1 MLKNKNKE
9 KFYAGL
15 KIVIRQ
21 LAVYKKEL
29 IVLSFLG
36 TTSAV
41 ANAAVPFLAGRLFDA
56 ILNPGK
62 IFISASFEMSLW
74 LFLIILW
81 LMMRLITDAADWIIS
96 KKGVQL
102 EEYTHSDYVVNGFN
116 ILLELPLSFH
126 KDKKLGEITDR
137 IDRAANW
144 ISRIA
149 NDVIVGLSPQILSIF
164 IVLIIAF
171 YVNYLLTFVLL
182 VAIAIYVAIL
192 IKIAPPLARL
202 QRKSNKTYNK
212 AYGSAYDSIFNVIQV
227 KQAVAEKYEKRK
239 VFKNFRLKA
248 ARLWTEMMHVWQG
261 LNLYQRLIIT
271 ATQLIIFGASFYFIQ
286 NGKMT
291 IGELV
296 MFNGYASM
304 LFGPFIRLGNNYNI
318 VQNGLIAIERAE
330 KILQYPKEIYVPE
343 NAVVIPAIK
352 GEVEFRDVFF
362 SYPSTRSGQGS
373 STRLKTNKKDKQ
385 VLEGIDFKVKAGEVI
400 ALVGESGMG
409 KSTLVD
415 LISAYYFPTKGKVLI
430 DGHDTKNFDLKFL
443 RSQIAVVPQ
452 EVVLF
457 NDTIELNIKYGSF
470 GASLNKIREAAK
482 KADAL
487 DFIEKF
493 PKKWKQIVGER
504 GIKLSVGQKQRVAI
518 ARAILRNPKILILD
532 EPTSALDAKAERAIA
547 ESLEEL
553 MKGKTTFIIAHR
565 LSTVRKAD
573 RIFVLENGKIAEEGR
588 HEELVKKPNGI
599 YRELYKLQFG
609 VKD

>member
-1 MLKNKNKE
+1 MPKNKNKE

-36 TTSAV
+36 VISSIT
-41 ANAAVPFLAGRLFDA
+41 NGIIPYIAGRLIDI
-56 ILNPGK
+56 ILKPNE
-62 IFISASFEMSLW
+62 IISFIYFEMPLW
-74 LFLIILW
+74 LFFIVLWLII
-81 LMMRLITDAADWIIS
+81 RLITDIIDWLMNLKSTEMNELVETDYII
-96 KKGVQL
+96 KGYGAFL
-102 EEYTHSDYVVNGFN
+102 EMP
-116 ILLELPLSFH
+116 IAFH
-126 KDKKLGEITDR
+126 KDKKIGEIFDR
-137 IDRAANW
+137 VHRAADW
-144 ISRIA
+144 LSRIVA
-149 NDVIVGLSPQILSIF
+149 DVIITLSPQFLSIF
-164 IVLIIAF
+164 IAFAIAF
-171 YVNYLLTFVLL
+171 YVNYFLALLML
-182 VAIAIYVAIL
+182 VAIFFYGIIL
-192 IKIAPPLARL
+192 IKIAPPLAML
-202 QRKSNKTYNK
+202 QRKMNR
-212 AYGSAYDSIFNVIQV
+212 AYGRAFGDTYDSVFNVYAV
-227 KQAVAEKYEKRK
+227 KQAVAEKHEQKKIFR
-239 VFKNFRLKA
+239 NFRLKA
-248 ARLWTEMMHVWQG
+248 GRLWKEMMIVWQG
-261 LNLYQRLIIT
+261 MNFYQRLIIT
-271 ATQLIIFGASFYFIQ
+271 ITQLVIYLTAFYLISK
-286 NGKMT
+286 NKMT

-296 MFNGYASM
+296 MFNGYAAM
-304 LFGPFIRLGNNYNI
+304 LFGPFTKLGHNWQVI
-318 VQNGLIAIERAE
+318 QNGLIALERAE
-330 KILQYPKEIYVPE
+330 KILAIPKEIYVPE
-343 NAVVIPAIK
+343 NAVVLPAIK

-362 SYPSTRSGQGS
+362 NY
-373 STRLKTNKKDKQ
+373 KKGKS

-415 LISAYYFPTKGKVLI
+415 LISAYYFPIKGKVLI
-430 DGHDTKNFDLKFL
+430 DGHDTRNFDLKFL

-470 GASLNKIREAAK
+470 GASLNKIREAAR

-573 RIFVLENGKIAEEGR
+573 RIFVLENGKIAEEGK

>member
-1 MLKNKNKE
+1 MPKNKNKE

-21 LAVYKKEL
+21 LAVYKNEL
-29 IVLSFLG
+29 IILSFLG
-36 TTSAV
+36 VVSAV
-41 ANAAVPFLAGRLFDA
+41 ANAVVPFLAGRLFDA
-56 ILNPGK
+56 ILRPSK
-62 IFISASFEMSLW
+62 IFIGAFFEMPLW
-74 LFLIILW
+74 LFFIILW
-81 LMMRLITDAADWIIS
+81 AVVRFITDAVDWIIS

-149 NDVIVGLSPQILSIF
+149 NDVIVGLSPQILSVF
-164 IVLIIAF
+164 VVLIIAF
-171 YVNYLLTFVLL
+171 FINYLLTLVLL
-182 VAIAIYVAIL
+182 VAIVIYVAIL
-192 IKIAPPLARL
+192 IKIAPPLALL
-202 QRKSNKTYNK
+202 QRKANKTYNK

-271 ATQLIIFGASFYFIQ
+271 STQLVIFVISFYFIQ
-286 NGKMT
+286 AGKMT

-304 LFGPFIRLGNNYNI
+304 LFGPFIRLGNNYNV
-318 VQNGLIAIERAE
+318 VQNGLIAIERADR
-330 KILQYPKEIYVPE
+330 ILASPKEVYIPE
-343 NAVVIPAIK
+343 NAVVLPAVK
-352 GEVEFRDVFF
+352 GEVEFKNVSFA
-362 SYPSTRSGQGS
+362 YS
-373 STRLKTNKKDKQ
+373 SSRRGADKKSKP
-385 VLEGIDFKVKAGEVI
+385 VLEDINFKVKAGEVI

-415 LISAYYFPTKGKVLI
+415 LISAYYFPLEGKVLI
-430 DGHDTKNFDLKFL
+430 DGHDTRNFDLKFL

-470 GASLNKIREAAK
+470 GASLNRVKEAAR

-487 DFIEKF
+487 EFIEKF

-532 EPTSALDAKAERAIA
+532 EPTSALDAKAEKAIA

-588 HEELVKKPNGI
+588 HEELIKKPNGI
-599 YRELYKLQFG
+599 YRELYNLQIG
-609 VKD
+609 LKD

>member
-1 MLKNKNKE
+1 MPKNKNKE

-29 IVLSFLG
+29 IILSFLG
-36 TTSAV
+36 TASAM

-56 ILNPGK
+56 ILSPSK
-62 IFISASFEMSLW
+62 IFSGFSFEMPFW
-74 LFLIILW
+74 LFLVILW
-81 LMMRLITDAADWIIS
+81 LAVRLITDITDWIIS

-102 EEYTHSDYVVNGFN
+102 EEYTHSDYVLNGFN
-116 ILLELPLSFH
+116 ILLELPMSFH

-149 NDVIVGLSPQILSIF
+149 NDVIVGISPQILSVF

-171 YVNYLLTFVLL
+171 FINYILTFVLL
-182 VAIAIYVAIL
+182 VAIIIYVAIL
-192 IKIAPPLARL
+192 IRIAPPLARL
-202 QRKSNKTYNK
+202 QRKSNRMYNK

-239 VFKNFRLKA
+239 IFKNFRLKA

-271 ATQLIIFGASFYFIQ
+271 STQLIIFIASFYFIQ
-286 NGKMT
+286 EGKMT

-330 KILQYPKEIYVPE
+330 RILQHPKEIYLPE
-343 NAVVIPAIK
+343 NAVVLPAIK
-352 GEVEFRDVFF
+352 GEVEFKDVSFT
-362 SYPSTRSGQGS
+362 YSTD
-373 STRLKTNKKDKQ
+373 RLKTSKKSKP

-415 LISAYYFPTKGKVLI
+415 LISAYYFPIKGKVLI
-430 DGHDTKNFDLKFL
+430 DGHDTRNFDLKFL

-457 NDTIELNIKYGSF
+457 NDTIEINIKYGSF
-470 GASLNKIREAAK
+470 GASLNKVKEVAQ

-487 DFIEKF
+487 EFIEKF
-493 PKKWKQIVGER
+493 PKQWKQVVGER

-518 ARAILRNPKILILD
+518 ARAILRNPKILILG

-573 RIFVLENGKIAEEGR
+573 RILVLENGKIAEEGR
-588 HEELVKKPNGI
+588 HEELLKKPNGI
-599 YRELYKLQFG
+599 YRNLYELQIG
-609 VKD
+609 MKD

>member
-1 MLKNKNKE
+1 MKKNNKE

-15 KIVIRQ
+15 KIVIRH

-29 IVLSFLG
+29 IILSFLG
-36 TTSAV
+36 IASAM

-56 ILNPGK
+56 ILSPSK
-62 IFISASFEMSLW
+62 IFSGADFEMPLW
-74 LFLIILW
+74 LFLIIVW
-81 LMMRLITDAADWIIS
+81 LFMRLITDITDWIIA

-102 EEYTHSDYVVNGFN
+102 EEYTHSDYILNGFN
-116 ILLELPLSFH
+116 ILLELPLAFH
-126 KDKKLGEITDR
+126 KDKKIGEVTDR
-137 IDRAANW
+137 LNRAANRL
-144 ISRIA
+144 SEIA
-149 NDVIVGLSPQILSIF
+149 NNVVVGLSPQILSFFAVF
-164 IVLIIAF
+164 IISFFI
-171 YVNYLLTFVLL
+171 NYLLALILL
-182 VAIAIYVAIL
+182 AAVIIYVLVL
-192 IKIAPPLARL
+192 IKIAPPMARL
-202 QRKSNKTYNK
+202 QRKANR
-212 AYGSAYDSIFNVIQV
+212 AYGLAFGDAYNAVFNVLPI
-227 KQAVAEKYEKRK
+227 KQAVAEKHEQKKIFR
-239 VFKNFRLKA
+239 NFRLKA
-248 ARLWTEMMHVWQG
+248 ARLWTDMMAIWQG
-261 LNLYQRLIIT
+261 MNFYQRLIIT
-271 ATQLIIFGASFYFIQ
+271 LTQLIIFGLSFYFIQ
-286 NGKMT
+286 EGKMT

-304 LFGPFIRLGNNYNI
+304 LFGPFIRISNNYNV

-330 KILQYPKEIYVPE
+330 KILQYPKEIYSPE
-343 NAVVIPAIK
+343 NAVVLPAVK
-352 GEVEFRDVFF
+352 GEVEFRDVYFAYKK
-362 SYPSTRSGQGS
+362 SKPV
-373 STRLKTNKKDKQ
+373 LKGVN
-385 VLEGIDFKVKAGEVI
+385 FKVSPGEVI

-430 DGHDTKNFDLKFL
+430 DSHDSRNFDLKFL

-457 NDTIELNIKYGSF
+457 NDTIETNIKYGSF
-470 GASLNKIREAAK
+470 GASLNKVKEAAA

-487 DFIEKF
+487 EFIEKF

-565 LSTVRKAD
+565 LSTVRKAN

-588 HEELVKKPNGI
+588 HEELIKMPNGI
-599 YRELYKLQFG
+599 YRELYKLQIG
-609 VKD
+609 LKD

>member
-1 MLKNKNKE
+1 MSKNKNKE

-29 IVLSFLG
+29 IILSFLG
-36 TTSAV
+36 TASAT

-56 ILNPGK
+56 ILSPSK
-62 IFISASFEMSLW
+62 IFSGFSFEMPFW
-74 LFLIILW
+74 LFLVILW
-81 LMMRLITDAADWIIS
+81 LAVRLITDITDWIIS

-102 EEYTHSDYVVNGFN
+102 EEYTHSDYVLNGFN
-116 ILLELPLSFH
+116 ILLELPMSFH

-149 NDVIVGLSPQILSIF
+149 NDVIVGISPQILSVF

-171 YVNYLLTFVLL
+171 FINYILTFVLL
-182 VAIAIYVAIL
+182 VAIIIYVAIL
-192 IKIAPPLARL
+192 IRIAPPLARL
-202 QRKSNKTYNK
+202 QRKSNRMYNK

-239 VFKNFRLKA
+239 IFKNFRLKA

-271 ATQLIIFGASFYFIQ
+271 STQLIIFIASFYFIQ
-286 NGKMT
+286 EGRMT

-304 LFGPFIRLGNNYNI
+304 LFGPFIRLGNNYNV

-330 KILQYPKEIYVPE
+330 RILQHSKEIYLPE
-343 NAVVIPAIK
+343 NAVVLPAIK
-352 GEVEFRDVFF
+352 GEVEFKDVTFA
-362 SYPSTRSGQGS
+362 YS
-373 STRLKTNKKDKQ
+373 SARLTGKKSKP

-415 LISAYYFPTKGKVLI
+415 LISAYYFPIKGKVLI
-430 DGHDTKNFDLKFL
+430 DGHDTRNFDLKFL

-457 NDTIELNIKYGSF
+457 NDTIEINIKYGSF
-470 GASLNKIREAAK
+470 GASLNKVKEAAQ

-487 DFIEKF
+487 EFIEKF
-493 PKKWKQIVGER
+493 PKQWKQVVGER

-588 HEELVKKPNGI
+588 HEELLKKPNGI
-599 YRELYKLQFG
+599 YRNLYELQIGL
-609 VKD
+609 VK